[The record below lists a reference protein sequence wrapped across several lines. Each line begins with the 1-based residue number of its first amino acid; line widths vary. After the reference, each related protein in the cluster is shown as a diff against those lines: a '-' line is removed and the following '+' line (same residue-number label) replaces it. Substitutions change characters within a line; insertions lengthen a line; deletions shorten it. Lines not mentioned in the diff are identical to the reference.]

1 MLMRSTLL
9 LAFLLGN
16 LLHTASAQTPVQST
30 VQVNNVKALISTN
43 GTAFDDGQQGQ
54 FIPIQPGLAQKTLI
68 RNTGI
73 WLAGVDPGGNLKGAV
88 STSASTDFQPG
99 SIAAELPMIHDLN
112 KVWSVR
118 CADINQHLADFSDNG
133 VIDDPNTT
141 VYSYPG
147 QGNSF
152 FAQYNPSLS
161 LPFNS
166 TGLADYYDRD
176 QDAFYTPSKGDYPSI
191 EPRGCAPNIQPEE
204 QNWLVFNDLKAH
216 PSKLDPIQMEVQVQ
230 FFAFKTPQA
239 SPLNNAI
246 FARYK
251 LINRATEPIDSCFF
265 GLYADFDIGNP
276 DDDFMGTIPNR
287 NILYG
292 YNGDATDEDGFGTEI
307 PVMAMD
313 LFRGPLNEKG
323 EELGLH
329 STIVLNDAN
338 DLLDFQYYNLLTGRL
353 KDGNPAPNGGLM
365 YPGNPN
371 NPNEASELTAGNTPG
386 KRVGIASFGPFRLLP
401 GAVNELIVGYY
412 YIHTPGATPL
422 QNVQTLIT
430 QPDVVQGLFDY
441 CFAGLDN
448 TCDATSPVRETLE
461 YSDLR
466 ISPNPAA
473 NDFTIESIG
482 EPFSR
487 VDISDV
493 LGRRVKSLN
502 LGLPVHQYTVQVSDL
517 PAGMYVVHIGGQV
530 RSIVVD
536 R

>member
-1 MLMRSTLL
+1 MRNILSLALL
-9 LAFLLGN
+9 LGGF
-16 LLHTASAQTPVQST
+16 LHTASAQAPVQST

-54 FIPIQPGLAQKTLI
+54 FIPIQPGLAQKTLV

-73 WLAGVDPGGNLKGAV
+73 WLAGVDPAGNLKGAV

-99 SIAAELPMIHDLN
+99 SLSDEGTSIVDLN
-112 KVWSVR
+112 KIWSVR
-118 CADINQHLADFSDNG
+118 CADINQHLADYADNG
-133 VIDDPNTT
+133 VIDDPNTA

-147 QGNSF
+147 QGNPF
-152 FAQYNPSLS
+152 FEQYNAPFQ
-161 LPFNS
+161 LPFTS
-166 TGLADYYDRD
+166 AGLADFFDNNATGLYDPRH
-176 QDAFYTPSKGDYPSI
+176 GDYPSI
-191 EPRGCAPNIQPEE
+191 NVRNCPLNAYPEE
-204 QNWLVFNDLKAH
+204 QNWLVFNDLKVH
-216 PSKLDPIQMEVQVQ
+216 PSNLDPIQMEVQVQ
-230 FFAFKTPQA
+230 FFAFKTQQP
-239 SPLNNAI
+239 STLNNAI

-251 LINRATEPIDSCFF
+251 LINRAAERIDSCFF
-265 GLYADFDIGNP
+265 GVYADFDIGNP

-292 YNGDATDEDGFGTEI
+292 YNGDANDEDGFGTEI

-313 LFRGPLNEKG
+313 LFRGPLDENG

-329 STIVLNDAN
+329 SAIVLDNVDN
-338 DLLDFQYYNLLTGRL
+338 LLEFQYYNLLTGAL
-353 KDGNPAPNGGLM
+353 KDGSPAPNGGIM

-371 NPNEASELTAGNTPG
+371 NPNETSELTAGNTPG
-386 KRVGIASFGPFRLLP
+386 KRVGVASFGPFSLLP

-412 YIHTPGATPL
+412 YVHTPGATPL

-430 QPDVVQGLFDY
+430 QPDVVQGLFDN

-448 TCDATSPVRETLE
+448 TCDAASPVRETLE

-473 NDFTIESIG
+473 SDFTIESTG

-493 LGRRVKSLN
+493 LGRRVKSLD
-502 LGLPVHQYTVQVSDL
+502 LGLPVQRHTVQVSDL

-530 RSIVVD
+530 RSIVVG